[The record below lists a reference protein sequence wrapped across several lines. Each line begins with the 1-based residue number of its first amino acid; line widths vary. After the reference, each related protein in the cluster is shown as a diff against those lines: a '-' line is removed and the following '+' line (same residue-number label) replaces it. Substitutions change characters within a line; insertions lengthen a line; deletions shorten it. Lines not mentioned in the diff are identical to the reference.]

1 MLRNIERIV
10 LDECLPLTPDV
21 AEEIERRIGHRAAE
35 IVVLA
40 DKYAS
45 LPDMIILERLMD
57 ARSMLVTQDR
67 PLHNLAIDRGFASLL
82 RTPEAGWT
90 RDRVGPM
97 TRKASL
103 PSCAPSSPE
112 DNLLP
117 PLSSGAAVIVELLN
131 EFRSEKASK
140 QLRTKRRR
148 IRSHFGTPANIGAV
162 ALTVAQRRT
171 ERGVVG
177 GYKLKVDSRYGTT
190 GLFPASEGYFLD
202 SAGSEHPLMATSW
215 ALGQLYGL
223 RLHDR
228 ALTVYHLDAAAGER
242 CTALTAHPSRA
253 VDAIEQMTVRLLSEI
268 ARVTFLPCKKGQ
280 FFEQMTRK
288 LAEIAQWRG
297 NELVN
302 IDLRAVATSLACALP

>member
-1 MLRNIERIV
+1 MLRSIKRIV
-10 LDECLPLTPDV
+10 LDECLQLTPDV
-21 AEEIERRIGHRAAE
+21 AEEFERRVGHRAAE

-57 ARSMLVTQDR
+57 ARSMLMTKDR
-67 PLHNLAIDRGFASLL
+67 PLHNLAIDRGFVSLL

-90 RDRVGPM
+90 HNRVGPM
-97 TRKASL
+97 TGKASF
-103 PSCAPSSPE
+103 PSFAPSRPE

-117 PLSSGAAVIVELLN
+117 PVSSEAAAIVEVLN
-131 EFRSEKASK
+131 GFRSEKASK

-148 IRSHFGTPANIGAV
+148 IRSHFGTPANIGNV

-171 ERGVVG
+171 ERGIVG
-177 GYKLKVDSRYGTT
+177 GYKLKVDSRYGTK
-190 GLFPASEGYFLD
+190 GMFPASEGYFLD
-202 SAGSEHPLMATSW
+202 SAGSDHPLMATSW

-228 ALTVYHLDAAAGER
+228 ALTVYHLDVAAGER
-242 CTALTAHPSRA
+242 CTALTAHPSQA

-268 ARVTFLPCKKGQ
+268 PRVTFLPCKKGQ
-280 FFEQMTRK
+280 FFEQMTGK

-297 NELVN
+297 NELVTV
-302 IDLRAVATSLACALP
+302 DLRAVATALACCGR